1 MPRRRLGRVLAA
13 RAHRGDLEIRKR
25 LQGRDMGDR
34 GKSALRI
41 GSDDADADFT
51 AGGHDFPQFLWA
63 TALRGLRLWICPLSV
78 PAVGSMTALISAGLP
93 EASASVSAFVRLG
106 VSVTWYPAPPNASII
121 FS

>member
-13 RAHRGDLEIRKR
+13 RAHRGVLEIPER
-25 LQGRDMGDR
+25 LQGRDVGDR
-34 GKSALRI
+34 GEPALRI
-41 GSDDADADFT
+41 GPDDADADFAA
-51 AGGHDFPQFLWA
+51 AGGQGFPRYFRWA

-106 VSVTWYPAPPNASII
+106 VSVTW
-121 FS
+121 